1 MVSIRRATVDD
12 LLKMQQTNLL
22 CLPENYQFKY
32 YIYHYLSWPSLL
44 HVAEDHNGKIVG
56 YVLAKLEDE
65 DVKPGEVQG
74 HITSISVLRTYR
86 RLGVASKLMSH
97 AINMMQ
103 EYFEADFVS
112 LHVRV
117 SNRPALH
124 LYHKN
129 LGFDVR
135 GIEKEYYADK
145 EDAYKMR
152 KYFKKDKKPK
162 DEVAIE
168 IKDEIKF
175 EDIKDVFE
183 EIDINGEEIGNKKKE
198 TLLPSKN
205 TILGALVYYI
215 THCADTHFAP
225 MNANWALIPTSAKKN
240 RQPSIDQSLADTRE
254 FWAKVNG

>member
-65 DVKPGEVQG
+65 DIKPGEVQG

-86 RLGVASKLMSH
+86 RLGVASKLMNH
-97 AINMMQ
+97 ALNMMQ
-103 EYFEADFVS
+103 EYFDADFVS

-117 SNRPALH
+117 SNRPALQ
-124 LYHKN
+124 LYHNN
-129 LGFDVR
+129 LDFDVR
-135 GIEKEYYADK
+135 GIEKGYYADK

-152 KYFKKDKKPK
+152 KYFKKDKKDK
-162 DEVAIE
+162 KEVTIE
-168 IKDEIKF
+168 IKDEIKY
-175 EDIKDVFE
+175 EDIKDYFE
-183 EIDINGEEIGNKKKE
+183 EVDENGKELPEKEKKEEIKEKDKEQEKEKEKKKE
-198 TLLPSKN
+198 KT
-205 TILGALVYYI
+205 
-215 THCADTHFAP
+215 
-225 MNANWALIPTSAKKN
+225 
-240 RQPSIDQSLADTRE
+240 
-254 FWAKVNG
+254 

>member
-32 YIYHYLSWPSLL
+32 YIYHYLSWPALL

-65 DVKPGEVQG
+65 DIKPGEVQG

-86 RLGVASKLMSH
+86 RLGVASKLMTH

-103 EYFEADFVS
+103 EYFDADFVS

-135 GIEKEYYADK
+135 GVEKEYYADK

-162 DEVAIE
+162 DEVTIE
-168 IKDEIKF
+168 IKDEIKY
-175 EDIKDVFE
+175 EDIKDIFE
-183 EIDINGEEIGNKKKE
+183 EVDINGEEIPMENKEKETKEKANEENKEDKKGDTKKK
-198 TLLPSKN
+198 K
-205 TILGALVYYI
+205 
-215 THCADTHFAP
+215 H
-225 MNANWALIPTSAKKN
+225 KK
-240 RQPSIDQSLADTRE
+240 
-254 FWAKVNG
+254 KHK

>member
-22 CLPENYQFKY
+22 CLPENYQYKY

-65 DVKPGEVQG
+65 DIKQGEIQG

-86 RLGVASKLMSH
+86 RLGVASKLMNH

-103 EYFEADFVS
+103 EYFEADYVS

-124 LYHKN
+124 LYHNN
-129 LGFDVR
+129 LGFEVR
-135 GIEKEYYADK
+135 GVEKEYYADK

-162 DEVAIE
+162 DEVNIE
-168 IKDEIKF
+168 NKDEIKYNEF
-175 EDIKDVFE
+175 KDYFE
-183 EIDINGEEIGNKKKE
+183 EVDANGEEIIKENNEKPEEKENEKTENEEHKEKEKEKKK
-198 TLLPSKN
+198 
-205 TILGALVYYI
+205 
-215 THCADTHFAP
+215 
-225 MNANWALIPTSAKKN
+225 KKH
-240 RQPSIDQSLADTRE
+240 
-254 FWAKVNG
+254 KKKH

>member
-22 CLPENYQFKY
+22 CLPENYQFKF
-32 YIYHYLSWPSLL
+32 YIYHYLSWPALL

-65 DVKPGEVQG
+65 DIKPGEVQG

-86 RLGVASKLMSH
+86 RLGVASKLMTH

-103 EYFEADFVS
+103 EYFDADFVS

-135 GIEKEYYADK
+135 GVEKEYYADK

-162 DEVAIE
+162 DEVTIE
-168 IKDEIKF
+168 IKDEIKY

-183 EIDINGEEIGNKKKE
+183 EVDINGEEIPMENKEKETKEKANEENKEDKKGDTKKK
-198 TLLPSKN
+198 K
-205 TILGALVYYI
+205 
-215 THCADTHFAP
+215 H
-225 MNANWALIPTSAKKN
+225 KK
-240 RQPSIDQSLADTRE
+240 
-254 FWAKVNG
+254 KHK

>member
-198 TLLPSKN
+198 KGKEN
-205 TILGALVYYI
+205 EENK
-215 THCADTHFAP
+215 DD
-225 MNANWALIPTSAKKN
+225 KK
-240 RQPSIDQSLADTRE
+240 
-254 FWAKVNG
+254 KKKHKKKHK

>member
-1 MVSIRRATVDD
+1 MVSIRRATVED

-65 DVKPGEVQG
+65 DIKPGEIQG
-74 HITSISVLRTYR
+74 HITSISVLRSYR
-86 RLGVASKLMSH
+86 RLGVASKLMNH
-97 AINMMQ
+97 ALNMMQ
-103 EYFEADFVS
+103 EYFDADFVS

-135 GIEKEYYADK
+135 GIEKGYYADK

-152 KYFKKDKKPK
+152 KYFKKDKKDK
-162 DEVAIE
+162 KEVSIE
-168 IKDEIKF
+168 IKDEIKYD
-175 EDIKDVFE
+175 EIKDFFE
-183 EIDINGEEIGNKKKE
+183 KVDENGKEIPMESEKDKGEKKVENLEEKKEEKKEEVKEEHKDKKK
-198 TLLPSKN
+198 
-205 TILGALVYYI
+205 
-215 THCADTHFAP
+215 
-225 MNANWALIPTSAKKN
+225 KKH
-240 RQPSIDQSLADTRE
+240 
-254 FWAKVNG
+254 KKKH

>member
-1 MVSIRRATVDD
+1 MVSIRRATVED

-32 YIYHYLSWPSLL
+32 YIYHYLSWPALL

-65 DVKPGEVQG
+65 DIKPGEVQG

-86 RLGVASKLMSH
+86 RLGVASKLMNH

-103 EYFEADFVS
+103 EYFDADFVS

-135 GIEKEYYADK
+135 GIEKEYYADR

-162 DEVAIE
+162 DEVTIE
-168 IKDEIKF
+168 IKDEIKY

-183 EIDINGEEIGNKKKE
+183 EVDINGEEIPPDKLKKKE
-198 TLLPSKN
+198 KEDEKN
-205 TILGALVYYI
+205 KEENK
-215 THCADTHFAP
+215 DD
-225 MNANWALIPTSAKKN
+225 KKEDKKKK
-240 RQPSIDQSLADTRE
+240 RKR
-254 FWAKVNG
+254 KHK

>member
-1 MVSIRRATVDD
+1 MVSIRRATVED

-65 DVKPGEVQG
+65 DVKQGEIQG

-86 RLGVASKLMSH
+86 RLGVASKLMTH

-103 EYFEADFVS
+103 EYFDADFVS

-124 LYHKN
+124 LYHNN

-135 GIEKEYYADK
+135 GVEKEYYADK

-162 DEVAIE
+162 DEVTIE
-168 IKDEIKF
+168 IKDEIKY
-175 EDIKDVFE
+175 EDIKNVFE
-183 EIDINGEEIGNKKKE
+183 EVDINGEELPIEKKEKENEDDKDKNKEKNENDKEQNEKEKNEDKDKDNAKKK
-198 TLLPSKN
+198 
-205 TILGALVYYI
+205 
-215 THCADTHFAP
+215 
-225 MNANWALIPTSAKKN
+225 KKH
-240 RQPSIDQSLADTRE
+240 
-254 FWAKVNG
+254 KKKHK

>member
-22 CLPENYQFKY
+22 CLPENYQYKY

-65 DVKPGEVQG
+65 DIKQGEIQG

-86 RLGVASKLMSH
+86 RLGVASKLMNH

-103 EYFEADFVS
+103 EYFEADYVS

-124 LYHKN
+124 LYHNN
-129 LGFDVR
+129 LGFEVR
-135 GIEKEYYADK
+135 GVEKEYYADK

-162 DEVAIE
+162 DEVNIE
-168 IKDEIKF
+168 IKDEIKYD
-175 EDIKDVFE
+175 EIKDYFE
-183 EIDINGEEIGNKKKE
+183 EVDVNGEEIVKENNEKPEEKESEKTENEEHKEKEKEKEKKK
-198 TLLPSKN
+198 
-205 TILGALVYYI
+205 
-215 THCADTHFAP
+215 
-225 MNANWALIPTSAKKN
+225 KKH
-240 RQPSIDQSLADTRE
+240 
-254 FWAKVNG
+254 KKKH

>member
-32 YIYHYLSWPSLL
+32 YIYHYLSWPALL

-65 DVKPGEVQG
+65 DIKPGEVQG

-86 RLGVASKLMSH
+86 RLGVASKLMTH

-103 EYFEADFVS
+103 EYFDADFVS

-135 GIEKEYYADK
+135 GVEKEYYADK

-162 DEVAIE
+162 DEVTIE
-168 IKDEIKF
+168 IKDEIKY

-183 EIDINGEEIGNKKKE
+183 EVDINGEEIPMENKEKETKEKANEENKEDKKGDTKKK
-198 TLLPSKN
+198 K
-205 TILGALVYYI
+205 
-215 THCADTHFAP
+215 HK
-225 MNANWALIPTSAKKN
+225 KKN
-240 RQPSIDQSLADTRE
+240 DKEKEIELDKISEEGSNLI
-254 FWAKVNG
+254 K

>member
-22 CLPENYQFKY
+22 CLPENYQYKY

-65 DVKPGEVQG
+65 DIKQGEIQG

-86 RLGVASKLMSH
+86 RLGVASKLMNH

-103 EYFEADFVS
+103 EYFEADYVS

-124 LYHKN
+124 LYHSN
-129 LGFDVR
+129 LGFEVR
-135 GIEKEYYADK
+135 GVEKEYYADK

-162 DEVAIE
+162 DEVNIE
-168 IKDEIKF
+168 IKDEIKYD
-175 EDIKDVFE
+175 EIKDYFE
-183 EIDINGEEIGNKKKE
+183 EVDANGEEIIKENNEKPEEKESEKAENEEHKEKETQKKK
-198 TLLPSKN
+198 
-205 TILGALVYYI
+205 
-215 THCADTHFAP
+215 
-225 MNANWALIPTSAKKN
+225 KKH
-240 RQPSIDQSLADTRE
+240 
-254 FWAKVNG
+254 KKKH

>member
-1 MVSIRRATVDD
+1 MVSIRRATVED

-32 YIYHYLSWPSLL
+32 YIYHFLSWPSLL

-65 DVKPGEVQG
+65 DIKQGEIQG

-86 RLGVASKLMSH
+86 RLGVASKLMTH
-97 AINMMQ
+97 ALNMMQ
-103 EYFEADFVS
+103 EYYDADYVS

-124 LYHKN
+124 LYHNN

-135 GIEKEYYADK
+135 AVEKEYYADK

-162 DEVAIE
+162 DELTMDI
-168 IKDEIKF
+168 IDEIKYD
-175 EDIKDVFE
+175 DIKDVFE
-183 EIDINGEEIGNKKKE
+183 EVDINGEEIGNKENKEKEDEKNKNKLNESIEKEKGKENEENKDDKK
-198 TLLPSKN
+198 
-205 TILGALVYYI
+205 
-215 THCADTHFAP
+215 
-225 MNANWALIPTSAKKN
+225 KK
-240 RQPSIDQSLADTRE
+240 
-254 FWAKVNG
+254 KHKKKHK

>member
-1 MVSIRRATVDD
+1 MVSIRRATVED

-44 HVAEDHNGKIVG
+44 HVAEDHNGKVVG

-65 DVKPGEVQG
+65 DVKQGEIQG

-86 RLGVASKLMSH
+86 RLGVASKLMTH

-103 EYFEADFVS
+103 EYFEADYVS

-124 LYHKN
+124 LYHN
-129 LGFDVR
+129 YLGFDVR
-135 GIEKEYYADK
+135 GVEKEYYADK

-162 DEVAIE
+162 DEVTIE
-168 IKDEIKF
+168 IKDEIKYD
-175 EDIKDVFE
+175 DIKDVFE
-183 EIDINGEEIGNKKKE
+183 EVDINGEELPIEKKEKEDGKDKNKEKNENENNNEQNEKDQDKNEHKENEKKK
-198 TLLPSKN
+198 
-205 TILGALVYYI
+205 
-215 THCADTHFAP
+215 
-225 MNANWALIPTSAKKN
+225 KKH
-240 RQPSIDQSLADTRE
+240 
-254 FWAKVNG
+254 KKKKK

>member
-32 YIYHYLSWPSLL
+32 YIYHYLSWPALL

-65 DVKPGEVQG
+65 EVKQGEVQG

-86 RLGVASKLMSH
+86 RLGVASKLMTH

-103 EYFEADFVS
+103 EYFDADFVS

-135 GIEKEYYADK
+135 GVEKEYYADK

-162 DEVAIE
+162 DEVTIE
-168 IKDEIKF
+168 IKDEIKY

-183 EIDINGEEIGNKKKE
+183 EVDINGEEIPQKKEKKENEKEEDKDDKKDEKKK
-198 TLLPSKN
+198 
-205 TILGALVYYI
+205 
-215 THCADTHFAP
+215 
-225 MNANWALIPTSAKKN
+225 KKH
-240 RQPSIDQSLADTRE
+240 R
-254 FWAKVNG
+254 KKHK

>member
-32 YIYHYLSWPSLL
+32 YIYHYLSWPALL

-65 DVKPGEVQG
+65 DIKPGEVQG

-86 RLGVASKLMSH
+86 RLGVASKLMNH

-103 EYFEADFVS
+103 EYFDADFVS

-135 GIEKEYYADK
+135 GVEKEYYADK

-162 DEVAIE
+162 DEVTIE
-168 IKDEIKF
+168 IKDEIKYD
-175 EDIKDVFE
+175 EIKDVFE
-183 EIDINGEEIGNKKKE
+183 EVDANGEEIPMDIKDKTEKEKETHNEENKEEKKEAKRRGKRKKK
-198 TLLPSKN
+198 
-205 TILGALVYYI
+205 
-215 THCADTHFAP
+215 H
-225 MNANWALIPTSAKKN
+225 
-240 RQPSIDQSLADTRE
+240 
-254 FWAKVNG
+254 

>member
-1 MVSIRRATVDD
+1 MVSIRRATADD

-32 YIYHYLSWPSLL
+32 YIYHYLSWPALL

-65 DVKPGEVQG
+65 DIKPGEVQG

-86 RLGVASKLMSH
+86 RLGVASKLMTH

-103 EYFEADFVS
+103 EYFDADFVS

-135 GIEKEYYADK
+135 GVEKEYYADK

-162 DEVAIE
+162 DEVTIE
-168 IKDEIKF
+168 IKDEIKY

-183 EIDINGEEIGNKKKE
+183 EVDINGEEIPMENKEKETKEKANEENKEDKKGDTKKK
-198 TLLPSKN
+198 K
-205 TILGALVYYI
+205 
-215 THCADTHFAP
+215 H
-225 MNANWALIPTSAKKN
+225 KK
-240 RQPSIDQSLADTRE
+240 
-254 FWAKVNG
+254 KHK

>member
-32 YIYHYLSWPSLL
+32 YIYHYLSWPALL

-65 DVKPGEVQG
+65 DIKPGEVQG

-86 RLGVASKLMSH
+86 RLGVASKLMTH

-103 EYFEADFVS
+103 EYFDADFVS

-162 DEVAIE
+162 DEVTIE
-168 IKDEIKF
+168 IKDEIKY

-183 EIDINGEEIGNKKKE
+183 EVDINGEEIPMENKEKETKEKANEENKEDKKGDTKKK
-198 TLLPSKN
+198 K
-205 TILGALVYYI
+205 
-215 THCADTHFAP
+215 H
-225 MNANWALIPTSAKKN
+225 KK
-240 RQPSIDQSLADTRE
+240 
-254 FWAKVNG
+254 KHK

>member
-1 MVSIRRATVDD
+1 MVSIRRATVED

-32 YIYHYLSWPSLL
+32 YIYHFLSWPSLL

-65 DVKPGEVQG
+65 DIKQGEIQG

-86 RLGVASKLMSH
+86 RLGVASKLMTH
-97 AINMMQ
+97 ALNMMQ
-103 EYFEADFVS
+103 EYYDADYVS

-124 LYHKN
+124 LYHNN

-135 GIEKEYYADK
+135 AVEKEYYADK

-162 DEVAIE
+162 DEVTMDI
-168 IKDEIKF
+168 IDEIKYD
-175 EDIKDVFE
+175 DIKNAFE
-183 EIDINGEEIGNKKKE
+183 EVDINGEELPIENKEKEKGEEKDKNKEEEKENKEPDKKK
-198 TLLPSKN
+198 
-205 TILGALVYYI
+205 
-215 THCADTHFAP
+215 
-225 MNANWALIPTSAKKN
+225 KKH
-240 RQPSIDQSLADTRE
+240 
-254 FWAKVNG
+254 KKKHK

>member
-1 MVSIRRATVDD
+1 MVTIRRASADD
-12 LLKMQQTNLL
+12 LLKMQETNLL

-32 YIYHYLSWPSLL
+32 YIYHYLSWPALL

-103 EYFEADFVS
+103 EYFDADFVS

-135 GIEKEYYADK
+135 GIEKEYYGDK

-183 EIDINGEEIGNKKKE
+183 EVDINGEEISPKKKE
-198 TLLPSKN
+198 KGKEN
-205 TILGALVYYI
+205 E
-215 THCADTHFAP
+215 D
-225 MNANWALIPTSAKKN
+225 NKDDKKK
-240 RQPSIDQSLADTRE
+240 RRH
-254 FWAKVNG
+254 KKKHK

>member
-1 MVSIRRATVDD
+1 MVSIRRATVED

-65 DVKPGEVQG
+65 DIKPGEVQG

-86 RLGVASKLMSH
+86 RLGVASKLMNH
-97 AINMMQ
+97 ALNMMQ
-103 EYFEADFVS
+103 EYFDADFVS

-117 SNRPALH
+117 SNRPALL
-124 LYHKN
+124 LYHNN

-135 GIEKEYYADK
+135 GIEKGYYADK

-152 KYFKKDKKPK
+152 KYFKKDKKDK
-162 DEVAIE
+162 NEVNIE
-168 IKDEIKF
+168 IKDEINYD
-175 EDIKDVFE
+175 DIKDIFE
-183 EIDINGEEIGNKKKE
+183 EVDENGKEIPTEKHTEEKKEKEKDNIEEKPKEEVKEEHNAKKK
-198 TLLPSKN
+198 
-205 TILGALVYYI
+205 
-215 THCADTHFAP
+215 
-225 MNANWALIPTSAKKN
+225 KKH
-240 RQPSIDQSLADTRE
+240 
-254 FWAKVNG
+254 KKKH

>member
-22 CLPENYQFKY
+22 CLPENYQYKY

-65 DVKPGEVQG
+65 DIKQGEIQG

-86 RLGVASKLMSH
+86 RLGVASKLMNH

-103 EYFEADFVS
+103 EYFEADYVS

-124 LYHKN
+124 LYHNN
-129 LGFDVR
+129 LGFEVR
-135 GIEKEYYADK
+135 GVEKEYYADK

-162 DEVAIE
+162 DEVNIE
-168 IKDEIKF
+168 IKDEIKYD
-175 EDIKDVFE
+175 EIKDYFE
-183 EIDINGEEIGNKKKE
+183 EVDANGEEIIKENNEKPEEKESEKTENEEHKEKEKEKEKKK
-198 TLLPSKN
+198 
-205 TILGALVYYI
+205 
-215 THCADTHFAP
+215 
-225 MNANWALIPTSAKKN
+225 KKH
-240 RQPSIDQSLADTRE
+240 
-254 FWAKVNG
+254 KKKH

>member
-103 EYFEADFVS
+103 EYFDADFVS

-175 EDIKDVFE
+175 EEIKDVFE
-183 EIDINGEEIGNKKKE
+183 EVDINGEEIARKSKENGKENEENKDDKKK
-198 TLLPSKN
+198 
-205 TILGALVYYI
+205 
-215 THCADTHFAP
+215 
-225 MNANWALIPTSAKKN
+225 KKH
-240 RQPSIDQSLADTRE
+240 
-254 FWAKVNG
+254 KKKHK

>member
-1 MVSIRRATVDD
+1 MVSIRRATVED

-22 CLPENYQFKY
+22 CLPENYQFKF
-32 YIYHYLSWPSLL
+32 YIYHYLSWPALL

-65 DVKPGEVQG
+65 EVKPGEVQG

-103 EYFEADFVS
+103 EYFDADFVS

-135 GIEKEYYADK
+135 GIEKEYYGDK

-183 EIDINGEEIGNKKKE
+183 EVDINGEEISPKKKE
-198 TLLPSKN
+198 KGKEN
-205 TILGALVYYI
+205 E
-215 THCADTHFAP
+215 D
-225 MNANWALIPTSAKKN
+225 NKDDKKK
-240 RQPSIDQSLADTRE
+240 RRH
-254 FWAKVNG
+254 KKKHK

>member
-32 YIYHYLSWPSLL
+32 YIYHYLSWPALL

-103 EYFEADFVS
+103 EYFDADFVS

-135 GIEKEYYADK
+135 GIEKEYYGDK

-183 EIDINGEEIGNKKKE
+183 EVDINGEEISPKKKE
-198 TLLPSKN
+198 KGKEN
-205 TILGALVYYI
+205 E
-215 THCADTHFAP
+215 D
-225 MNANWALIPTSAKKN
+225 NKDDKKK
-240 RQPSIDQSLADTRE
+240 RRH
-254 FWAKVNG
+254 KKKHK

>member
-1 MVSIRRATVDD
+1 MVSIRRATVED

-32 YIYHYLSWPSLL
+32 YIYHYLSWPALL

-65 DVKPGEVQG
+65 DIKPGEVQG

-103 EYFEADFVS
+103 EYFDADFVS

-135 GIEKEYYADK
+135 GIEKEYYGDK

-183 EIDINGEEIGNKKKE
+183 EVDINGEEISPKKKE
-198 TLLPSKN
+198 KGKEN
-205 TILGALVYYI
+205 E
-215 THCADTHFAP
+215 D
-225 MNANWALIPTSAKKN
+225 NKDDKKK
-240 RQPSIDQSLADTRE
+240 R
-254 FWAKVNG
+254 KHKKKHK

>member
-32 YIYHYLSWPSLL
+32 YIYHYLSWPALL

-65 DVKPGEVQG
+65 DIKPGEVQG

-86 RLGVASKLMSH
+86 RLGVASKLMNH

-103 EYFEADFVS
+103 EYFDADFVS

-135 GIEKEYYADK
+135 GVEKEYYADK

-162 DEVAIE
+162 DEVTIE
-168 IKDEIKF
+168 IKDEIKYD
-175 EDIKDVFE
+175 EIKDVFE
-183 EIDINGEEIGNKKKE
+183 EVDANGEEIPMDIKDKTEKEKEKETNNEENKEEKKEAKRRGKRKKK
-198 TLLPSKN
+198 
-205 TILGALVYYI
+205 
-215 THCADTHFAP
+215 H
-225 MNANWALIPTSAKKN
+225 
-240 RQPSIDQSLADTRE
+240 
-254 FWAKVNG
+254 

>member
-32 YIYHYLSWPSLL
+32 YIYHYLSWPALL

-65 DVKPGEVQG
+65 DIKPGEVQG

-86 RLGVASKLMSH
+86 RLGVASKLMTH

-103 EYFEADFVS
+103 EYFDADFVS

-135 GIEKEYYADK
+135 GVEKEYYADK

-162 DEVAIE
+162 DEVTIE
-168 IKDEIKF
+168 IKDEIKYD
-175 EDIKDVFE
+175 EIKDVFE
-183 EIDINGEEIGNKKKE
+183 EVDANGEEIPMDIKDKTEKEKETNNEENKEKETKEKANEENKEDKKGDTKKK
-198 TLLPSKN
+198 K
-205 TILGALVYYI
+205 
-215 THCADTHFAP
+215 H
-225 MNANWALIPTSAKKN
+225 KK
-240 RQPSIDQSLADTRE
+240 
-254 FWAKVNG
+254 KHK

>member
-44 HVAEDHNGKIVG
+44 HVTEDHNGKIVG

-103 EYFEADFVS
+103 EYFDADFVS

-124 LYHKN
+124 LYHNN
-129 LGFDVR
+129 LGFEVR
-135 GIEKEYYADK
+135 GIEKEYYLDK

-152 KYFKKDKKPK
+152 KYFKKDKKDK
-162 DEVAIE
+162 NEVSIE
-168 IKDEIKF
+168 IKDEIKY

-183 EIDINGEEIGNKKKE
+183 KVDENGNAIRELKVEKTDGNEGNKDKK
-198 TLLPSKN
+198 
-205 TILGALVYYI
+205 
-215 THCADTHFAP
+215 
-225 MNANWALIPTSAKKN
+225 KK
-240 RQPSIDQSLADTRE
+240 
-254 FWAKVNG
+254 KHKKKH